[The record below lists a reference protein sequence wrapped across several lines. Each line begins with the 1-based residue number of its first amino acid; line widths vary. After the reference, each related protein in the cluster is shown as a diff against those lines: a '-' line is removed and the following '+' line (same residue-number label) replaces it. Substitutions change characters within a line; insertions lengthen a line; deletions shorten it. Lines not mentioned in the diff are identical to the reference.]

1 MNKRV
6 EEIHNA
12 YKANKRGIKKLIVE
26 FFTEEL
32 KDIYWRNMRM
42 PNNIR
47 FEKET
52 EYGCNEYVITAMY
65 LDSDFNEPV
74 FLVDSEYEK
83 YLESFSVRTLIDIML
98 DYDEYGYKDTEE
110 RKDFWNK

>member
-12 YKANKRGIKKLIVE
+12 YKANKRGVKKLIVE

-83 YLESFSVRTLIDIML
+83 GLESFSVRTLIDIMI

-110 RKDFWNK
+110 RKDYF